1 MAAVSPRGHLGGL
14 AVPILLLHGSGDAV
28 IPTTETQWL
37 AKDVPP
43 QALKNVL
50 ISPALGHVD
59 VDTKVTVSQKWDLVH
74 FVAQILDRE
83 EQLRR

>member
-1 MAAVSPRGHLGGL
+1 LTIPA
-14 AVPILLLHGSGDAV
+14 LLLHGSGDAV

-37 AKDVPP
+37 AQDVPP

-59 VDTKVTVSQKWDLVH
+59 VDSKVTVLQKWDIVH
-74 FVAQILDRE
+74 FVAQIIDRE
-83 EQLRR
+83 DQIRR